1 MLRLRSIRRPG
12 TGAPGISRLIGCAYG
27 RTRSYVLGIP
37 PVGGPTGS
45 VAALMFTLAGS
56 VVAFEKVDD
65 TELHPGSR
73 EEDELVVRDLRGG
86 KTLHRLPTGTSTT
99 PPEHGDVGIG
109 GATAIVLKSDG
120 AVAWI
125 VAVRGTNTEY
135 QIHVADATGS
145 QWSLPALKSP
155 PPRWRLRAARCTGAS
170 RGRRCPPRFNEVTT
184 LKCVCTA
191 RCVPAGNVL
200 PHKPALAPCPRPP
213 REPVA
218 GPYRARHVRLRHKH
232 RDESRHD
239 DADPSGSSCACVPCR
254 RVLSAEQGSAISG
267 GRASVP

>member
-1 MLRLRSIRRPG
+1 MRERGPLVGKAFGDVSDGAFALGSCDAQAEIYV
-12 TGAPGISRLIGCAYG
+12 APGNAALPEFLDFIGCAYG

-145 QWSLPALKSP
+145 RVVAASTEIAPASL
-155 PPRWRLRAARCTGAS
+155 
-170 RGRRCPPRFNEVTT
+170 
-184 LKCVCTA
+184 
-191 RCVPAGNVL
+191 
-200 PHKPALAPCPRPP
+200 ALA
-213 REPVA
+213 
-218 GPYRARHVRLRHKH
+218 
-232 RDESRHD
+232 
-239 DADPSGSSCACVPCR
+239 GSTLYWSQ
-254 RVLSAEQGSAISG
+254 QGKAMSST
-267 GRASVP
+267 VQ